1 MVVDYVSAL
10 VVRNVLRVQPNFASL
25 MEEGG
30 AVPFLDVTRVLET
43 SFFVLRKCFGVLCA
57 CCDTSVVLFFTL
69 SDVFC
74 LTCVSFFLCYLKG
87 TVVGSDVPL
96 KGVRD
101 LRLEDLVIVLLTEV
115 VAVVQL
121 KVAPSQLKVA
131 QTIVS
136 NTVEVKNV
144 SIWDVKRLLEAAPS
158 IALQ

>member
-1 MVVDYVSAL
+1 M
-10 VVRNVLRVQPNFASL
+10 
-25 MEEGG
+25 
-30 AVPFLDVTRVLET
+30 
-43 SFFVLRKCFGVLCA
+43 
-57 CCDTSVVLFFTL
+57 
-69 SDVFC
+69 
-74 LTCVSFFLCYLKG
+74 
-87 TVVGSDVPL
+87 GSDVPL

-158 IALQ
+158 IALHMVVGLGVD